1 MSESPPGV
9 GCLILWVDAQ
19 LSPHLAPW
27 LEQNFDVEAFSIRRL
42 GLREAKDHE
51 IFEAARKAGAVVFTK
66 DADFVRLID
75 EQGPPPQILWL
86 TSGNTSN
93 QHLRALFQEL
103 LPDALRILKGGE
115 AIVEIRDAT
124 G

>member
-1 MSESPPGV
+1 M
-9 GCLILWVDAQ
+9 ILWVDAQ

-27 LEQNFDVEAFSIRRL
+27 LGQKFDVEAFSIRRL
-42 GLREAKDHE
+42 GLREAKDRE
-51 IFEAARKAGAVVFTK
+51 IFAAAREAQAVVLTK
-66 DADFVRLID
+66 DSDFVRLVD
-75 EQGPPPQILWL
+75 ETGPPPQILWL
-86 TSGNTSN
+86 TCGNTSN